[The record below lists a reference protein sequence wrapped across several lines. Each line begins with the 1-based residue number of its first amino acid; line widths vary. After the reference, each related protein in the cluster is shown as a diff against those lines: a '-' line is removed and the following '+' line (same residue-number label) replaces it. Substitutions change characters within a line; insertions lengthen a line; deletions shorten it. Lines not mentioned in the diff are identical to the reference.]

1 MATYRGLTIQSGV
14 YKQIQDANTLGVGGG
29 IAAQTAAQTLTIT
42 AGAGANIVANSLFDP
57 SQGIDRSTA
66 TDMYIGATNA
76 TTVYIGRSGQTTQI
90 VGDLNVQG
98 TETVVGISTF
108 QNNAVFEGDV
118 DLGNAAT
125 DTVTFV
131 SQVDSDLVFKTG
143 SPRSLYIATPAGA
156 GTAGSSLAIVSGAGA
171 AGSGMAGGAGA
182 LAVLSG
188 GAGGAGD
195 TGFAA
200 GSGGSLLLTGGAGG
214 APSGGTPGAGGS
226 VTIDSGAPG
235 AGGANGGVVI
245 GGTNAAAVSIGR
257 SGQTTSIVGNLAV
270 DGNTTLGDASSD
282 LINFNGV
289 VNTDI
294 VFVKEALP
302 TSNIRVQTSTTANAN
317 GGHLTLTAGLADG
330 NGNGGTIFVYGGAA
344 PNNGAGGNVVIEG
357 GTSVGGNPGFVSI
370 APTDSAGVTIGH
382 ASITTSI
389 TGSLSQQT
397 GTFGLQGNGAS
408 SLSTTA
414 GLLTVDGAGGI
425 SLKGGGT
432 TALAINST
440 GTVVTS
446 SADII
451 PSADDTYKLGQ
462 SGAIWSE
469 VWCDVLNANSS
480 NINGTANLT
489 FEVNTDA
496 AGGTDENPALWLTG
510 GDGTSVHRTYMV
522 QDSNSTYNTTY
533 VYRTEA
539 GTEIGFEFA
548 VGNPGSAVASL
559 DQRLAVYGTNGS
571 SVVKAAVF
579 NWDATN
585 QVLRLNDN
593 GAEGDVTTT
602 ELRTN
607 VILGDT
613 GNPGDNTVNIQA
625 YLQPNAS
632 LPNLIFSY
640 AAGTTHRIQ
649 VESATGSNAGGGVG
663 LWAGTGG
670 LTNGAGGDL
679 DLWAG
684 NAGGGNANGGDA
696 YLRGGNG
703 SGTGTDGNI
712 YIGDQNTSNITI
724 GGASSGLVSI
734 QGNTGGITL
743 AGAGTALVINA
754 AGTAVTVQAG
764 VTLATTGSGNI
775 NLPNN
780 GSARFQI
787 ESTSVGST
795 VTAPNLDTL
804 TNGSNAD
811 ALHTHSGVSAS
822 SVAITKTADENLS
835 AGNLLALGFNGG
847 TPICNKADANGA
859 GTRTN
864 AVGFTATA
872 VTASNPATI
881 VVSGEVAVADASW
894 DSVPTTSD
902 VGAPVYMSETAGN
915 VTLTAPSTSG
925 STVQKVGI
933 VSVGG
938 TGAVKVLVQIGDG
951 IVLA

>member
-14 YKQIQDANTLGVGGG
+14 YKQIQDSNTLGVGGG

-66 TDMYIGATNA
+66 TTMYIGATNA

-131 SQVDSDLVFKTG
+131 AEVDSNIVFKSG
-143 SPRSLYIATPAGA
+143 ANRNLYIATPAGA
-156 GTAGSSLAIVSGAGA
+156 GTAGNNISVFGAFGA
-171 AGSGMAGGAGA
+171 AGSGNN
-182 LAVLSG
+182 G
-188 GAGGAGD
+188 GAGGQGIFAGGKGGDGD
-195 TGFAA
+195 TGF
-200 GSGGSLLLTGGAGG
+200 SGGTGGTAYLLGGQGG
-214 APSGGTPGAGGS
+214 APNGGTPGAGGT
-226 VTIDSGAPG
+226 VLIDAGVPG
-235 AGGANGGVVI
+235 TGGTNGEVDV
-245 GGTNAAAVSIGR
+245 GGTNADIVRLGR
-257 SGQTTSIVGNLAV
+257 SGQSTLVRGNLSV
-270 DGNTTLGDASSD
+270 NGNTTLGDASSD
-282 LINFNGV
+282 TITFTGV
-289 VNTDI
+289 VDTNI
-294 VFVKEALP
+294 IFEKEANY
-302 TSNIRVQTSTTANAN
+302 NIQVQTSTTSNAS
-317 GGHLTLTAGLADG
+317 GGNITVQAGLADG

-344 PNNGAGGNVVIEG
+344 PSNGAGGNVVIEG

-451 PSADDTYKLGQ
+451 PSANDTYKLGQ

-480 NINGTANLT
+480 NINGTTNLT

-510 GDGTSVHRTYMV
+510 GDGTAVHRTYMV

-613 GNPGDNTVNIQA
+613 SNPTDNTVNIQA

-649 VESATGSNAGGGVG
+649 VESATGSNAGGGLG
-663 LWAGTGG
+663 MTAGTGG
-670 LTNGAGGDL
+670 PTNGAGGDL

-864 AVGFTATA
+864 AVGFTAAA

-951 IVLA
+951 VVLA